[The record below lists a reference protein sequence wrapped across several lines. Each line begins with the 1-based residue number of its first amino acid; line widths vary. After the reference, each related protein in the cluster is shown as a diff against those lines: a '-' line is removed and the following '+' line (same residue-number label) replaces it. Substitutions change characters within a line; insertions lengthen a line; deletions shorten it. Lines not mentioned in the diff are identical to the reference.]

1 MPPKAKKRFGQHFLN
16 SDIVIARIVEAIEPA
31 AGEAIVEIGPG
42 RGALTVPLAESG
54 ARVLAVEIERS
65 AYATITKSLASCE
78 NVSVVN
84 RDFLS
89 MTAEE
94 TGFDRFKLVGNLP
107 YNITSPVIDWVVENR
122 DRIVSALFMVQ
133 REVANRLTS
142 QPGTK
147 DWSPMAILTGLFFD
161 IENCFDVSP
170 ESFTPPPKVDSTV
183 IRLAPSNKPQPSDYS
198 KFEQVVR
205 ASFRSR
211 RKQLA
216 NNLVPHLCDKPA
228 VVREILQ
235 RLNIPQNIRAEQLPT
250 EKFFE
255 LTEYLVTYKIL
266 S

>member
-1 MPPKAKKRFGQHFLN
+1 MPPKAKKKFGQHFLN
-16 SDIVIARIVEAIEPA
+16 SDTVINRIIDAIEPA

-42 RGALTVPLAESG
+42 CGALTVPLAESG
-54 ARVLAVEIERS
+54 ARVLAVELERS
-65 AYATITKSLASCE
+65 VYAAISKSLANCE

-89 MTAEE
+89 MTAEG

-122 DRIVSALFMVQ
+122 EKIVSAVFMVQ

-142 QPGTK
+142 QPGSK
-147 DWSPMAILTGLFFD
+147 DWSPMAILTGLYFD
-161 IENCFDVSP
+161 IESCFNVP
-170 ESFTPPPKVDSTV
+170 PRSFTPPPKVDSTV
-183 IRLAPSNKPQPSDYS
+183 IRLAPSSRPQPSDYS
-198 KFEQVVR
+198 KFEKVVR

-211 RKQLA
+211 RKLLV
-216 NNLVPHLCDKPA
+216 NNLVPHLCDEPA
-228 VVREILQ
+228 VVREILE
-235 RLNIPQNIRAEQLPT
+235 RLDVPQNIRAEEFPT

-255 LTEYLVTYKIL
+255 LTEYLVTYKML